1 MAYICSEMRKH
12 AQLAQNKGKKL
23 RVVFI
28 DHAHRITY
36 DCSQKPMTYAMG
48 DDARML
54 KNTAADL
61 GIAVVLLCQLNENS
75 KDRNPTSYD
84 ILDTSR
90 IRHEM
95 QAFIGLR
102 LYREESNTY
111 FGIFGHDRDSLTMRQ
126 SFIRRTCK
134 WLAVLSSHFQN
145 ITSIGL
151 QKSQSSLTL

>member
-75 KDRNPTSYD
+75 KDRVPERHTTFW
-84 ILDTSR
+84 ILR
-90 IRHEM
+90 VFAMRCKH
-95 QAFIGLR
+95 
-102 LYREESNTY
+102 
-111 FGIFGHDRDSLTMRQ
+111 SL
-126 SFIRRTCK
+126 
-134 WLAVLSSHFQN
+134 A
-145 ITSIGL
+145 
-151 QKSQSSLTL
+151 